1 MTVRSTMVAALLGTL
16 LATGAFAE
24 EVNPVVGKV
33 GNFALREADV
43 DRLISYQSAQLQKQ
57 LQESPEQRSE
67 LVRQILLK
75 KAVADRARKE
85 GFEKKPEVKE
95 QLGYVIDDFL
105 AREYLTKVVTA
116 NVTVPE
122 EEMKKYYKENE
133 KEFQLPEEVK
143 VRHIFVSV
151 AKDATPEAKEKARAK
166 AEGLLARLKQ
176 GEDFAKL
183 AAASSEDT
191 SSGAKGG
198 ELGTISP
205 GGSVE
210 AFEKAAFALKAGEI
224 SGVVESPYG
233 FHIIRVDE
241 RKEPRLATFDEAK
254 EYIEKKLQGE
264 FQEKKARDFIDRLA
278 KESGLEVTEE
288 KAPAAPPA
296 TPATAKEPKE

>member
-16 LATGAFAE
+16 LATGAFGE

-33 GNFALREADV
+33 GNFSLREADV
-43 DRLISYQSAQLQKQ
+43 DRLISYQSQQLQKQ

-75 KAVADRARKE
+75 KALADRARKE
-85 GFEKKPEVKE
+85 GFDRKPEIKE
-95 QLGYVIDDFL
+95 QLAYVVDDFL

-116 NVTVPE
+116 NVTVPD

-133 KEFQLPEEVK
+133 KEFQLPEEIK
-143 VRHIFVSV
+143 VRHIFVAV
-151 AKDATPEAKEKARAK
+151 PKDATPETKEKARAK
-166 AEGLLARLKQ
+166 AEGLLARLKK

-183 AAASSEDT
+183 AAEASEDT
-191 SSGAKGG
+191 ASAAKGG

-210 AFEKAAFALKAGEI
+210 AFEKAAFALKAGET

-233 FHIIRVDE
+233 LHVIRVDE
-241 RKEPRLATFDEAK
+241 RKEARTASFDEAK
-254 EYIEKKLQGE
+254 GYIEKKLQTE
-264 FQEKKARDFIDRLA
+264 FQQEKARDFLDKLT
-278 KESGLEVTEE
+278 KEAGLEVAGE
-288 KAPAAPPA
+288 KAPAAKEPVKAP
-296 TPATAKEPKE
+296 AKEPAK